1 MGWKADCFLFHLVV
15 EYCTNPSSLFFLLL
29 THSPKVFAQGKGKIV
44 TKKLL
49 IQINVVCHLKLFGRL
64 VRTIVLSKMSKM
76 HLFFKRNGCKM
87 LQTNFL
93 RLTFSFTSL
102 LSNFFQPSFQS
113 FVYWKVRQLGTLHWL
128 LFLIR
133 FLLFSSSLP
142 TRTQFYLH
150 AHLASGFICS
160 FMGDKSW

>member
-1 MGWKADCFLFHLVV
+1 MCINLSQFRTANNFVQYDSNSFFPILGKLAISPIEVAMGWKADCFLFHLVV

-49 IQINVVCHLKLFGRL
+49 IQINVFCHLKLFGRL

-102 LSNFFQPSFQS
+102 LSNFFQPSF
-113 FVYWKVRQLGTLHWL
+113 
-128 LFLIR
+128 
-133 FLLFSSSLP
+133 
-142 TRTQFYLH
+142 
-150 AHLASGFICS
+150 
-160 FMGDKSW
+160 